1 MYARGANMQRDSQ
14 LNLGDF
20 FTQTGYGLSELSIIT
35 AEIHQGQNKQGVSKG
50 PSTLLEGHLIRNLS
64 PKFFDIKCF
73 QGSESPLSF
82 LKTHNNP
89 YQRLYKK
96 TKKIVDTQKQTLILG
111 GDHSM
116 SLGIIPAL
124 KYHYPNLKV
133 LWVDAHGDINTPKTS
148 PTGNLHGMPVAA
160 LLGLFP
166 LYKNAG
172 WEWFSPCLDPSDIV
186 YIGVR
191 DLDWGEEKIMK
202 HYGIRCYTTDDVK
215 QRGMAEVIEEACEY
229 LNPDGNSPVHVSF
242 DIDSLDPRYAPATG
256 VPVKDGLTLNQVIDM
271 ASYIKSTQ
279 QMVSLEMVEFNPDE
293 VKYPFEVNL
302 TKACMERVIQNFL

>member
-1 MYARGANMQRDSQ
+1 MYTGGDMQNSVQTNMK
-14 LNLGDF
+14 
-20 FTQTGYGLSELSIIT
+20 TQCTQKGYGFNELSIIT
-35 AEIHQGQNKQGVSKG
+35 AEINHGQKKPGVAKG
-50 PSTLLEGHLIRNLS
+50 PGTLLEGHLIRNLS

-73 QGSESPLSF
+73 QGTESALPF
-82 LKTHNNP
+82 LKTSSSP

-96 TKKIVDTQKQTLILG
+96 TQKLVHTQKQTLILG

-116 SLGIIPAL
+116 SLATLPAL
-124 KYHYPNLKV
+124 KRHYPNLKV

-166 LYKNAG
+166 LKKHLG
-172 WEWFSPCLDPSDIV
+172 WDWFSPCLNPSDIV

-191 DLDWGEEKIMK
+191 DLDWGEEKILK
-202 HYGIRCYTTDDVK
+202 THGIRCYSTESVK
-215 QRGMAEVIEEACEY
+215 KRGMLEVIQEACEY
-229 LNPDGNSPVHVSF
+229 LNPQNQNPMHVSF
-242 DIDSLDPRYAPATG
+242 DVDVLDPRYAPATG
-256 VPVKDGLTLNQVIDM
+256 VPVKNGLNLSQVMDM

-279 QMVSLEMVEFNPDE
+279 NLVSLEMVEFNPDE
-293 VKYPFEVNL
+293 VRFPFEVNL